1 MAADG
6 APDLS
11 RLPKRGE
18 ALMRIGW
25 NALYLRADVINGTSI
40 YAEQLLRAILA
51 LDSDNIYYLYL
62 NRACADFPVPAA
74 PNLRRIICPVVPHR
88 RVLRYAYEQ
97 AILPL
102 LARRHKL
109 DALHSLNTIAP
120 LVLPCPS
127 VVTLHDTRFVV
138 MSEDMSALR
147 RRIVIFFTASGSR
160 RAQRIIAVSQFAKD
174 EMCAH
179 LKLRPEKIDVIHSGA
194 GNTSPIF
201 SGDAAAAIR
210 AQYGVRQPYIAAIG
224 GGYPHKNIPSL
235 LAAFAQIQ
243 AEFPHQLVLIGKIP
257 PNVTPEMLT
266 ARVRTTGYVPSAHLP
281 TLLNGAELFVLP
293 SRYEGFGLP
302 ALEAQAADVPLL
314 CAHAASLPEIAGDG
328 AHYFDPYS
336 VESLVEALRA
346 CLHDSA
352 LRETLRA
359 KGRANL
365 ARFSW
370 QRAAQQTL
378 AVYQR
383 VAQR

>member
-1 MAADG
+1 MAANG

-11 RLPKRGE
+11 RLSKSGE

-25 NALYLRADVINGTSI
+25 NALYLRAGVINGTSI
-40 YAEQLLRAILA
+40 YAEQLLKAILA

-74 PNLRRIICPVVPHR
+74 PNLRRIICPIAPHR
-88 RVLRYAYEQ
+88 RALRYAYEQ

-102 LARRHKL
+102 LARRHNL
-109 DALHSLNTIAP
+109 DVLHSLNTIAP

-127 VVTLHDTRFVV
+127 VVTLHDTRFFA

-160 RAQRIIAVSQFAKD
+160 RAQRVIAVSQFAKD

-179 LKLRPEKIDVIHSGA
+179 LKLRPEKIEMIHSGA
-194 GNTSPIF
+194 GNTTSIL
-201 SGDAAAAIR
+201 SGAAAAAIR
-210 AQYGVRQPYIAAIG
+210 AQYGVHQPYIAAIG

-235 LAAFAQIQ
+235 LTAFAQIQ
-243 AEFPHQLVLIGKIP
+243 NEFPHELVLIGKIP
-257 PNVTPEMLT
+257 SNVTPELLT
-266 ARVRTTGYVPSAHLP
+266 ARVRTTGYVPNAHLP

-302 ALEAQAADVPLL
+302 ALEAQAADVALV
-314 CAHAASLPEIAGDG
+314 CSKAASLPEVAGEG
-328 AHYFDPYS
+328 AYYFDPYDTAD
-336 VESLVEALRA
+336 LVQALRI
-346 CLHDSA
+346 CLRDSA
-352 LRETLRA
+352 LRQTLRA

-365 ARFSW
+365 QRFSW

-383 VAQR
+383 VVQR